1 MRRAGVFFGSS
12 NGLAGAPVWLALAG
26 VAVAWYFYL
35 RRPEL
40 PGAVAGRAGAIHKLL
55 VNKYYFDDLN
65 ERVLAPLARLGGRTL
80 WRVGDELIIDGAVV
94 NGSARAV
101 GWLSG
106 VVRRL
111 QTGYLYHYAFAMFIG
126 LAVMLGWL
134 LFFVAGGPA

>member
-1 MRRAGVFFGSS
+1 M
-12 NGLAGAPVWLALAG
+12 
-26 VAVAWYFYL
+26 
-35 RRPEL
+35 
-40 PGAVAGRAGAIHKLL
+40 
-55 VNKYYFDDLN
+55 
-65 ERVLAPLARLGGRTL
+65 T
-80 WRVGDELIIDGAVV
+80 
-94 NGSARAV
+94 